1 MLCLWLYSKGG
12 MLCVICHVISHANLK
27 FSSCFGL
34 TRYITCYITPCLGG
48 HFRVPLQGLHR
59 SGSPPLPHRLRL
71 GLLVLVVLFRVRNG
85 PATQRPGPSP
95 AGNLHK
101 AAREQIPG
109 PLGPDGFKYNSPLKS
124 QLK

>member
-1 MLCLWLYSKGG
+1 

-48 HFRVPLQGLHR
+48 HSRVPLQGLHR

-85 PATQRPGPSP
+85 PATQRPGQSP
-95 AGNLHK
+95 ALGSPGTDSW
-101 AAREQIPG
+101 AAGPG
-109 PLGPDGFKYNSPLKS
+109 WI
-124 QLK
+124 

>member
-1 MLCLWLYSKGG
+1 

-48 HFRVPLQGLHR
+48 HSRVPLQGLHR

-71 GLLVLVVLFRVRNG
+71 GLVLVVLFRVRTG

-95 AGNLHK
+95 AGNLHSS
-101 AAREQIPG
+101 AQEQIPG
-109 PLGPDGFKYNSPLKS
+109 LLGPDGFKI
-124 QLK
+124 